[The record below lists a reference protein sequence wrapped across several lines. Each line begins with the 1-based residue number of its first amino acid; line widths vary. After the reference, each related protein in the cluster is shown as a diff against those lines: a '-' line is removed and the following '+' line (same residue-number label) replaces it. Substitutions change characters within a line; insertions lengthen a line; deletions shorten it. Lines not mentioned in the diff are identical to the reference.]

1 MAINCV
7 DFCKA
12 LGDGTRQKI
21 LQMLREEEM
30 CVSDIVEGFDM
41 SQPTISHHLSV
52 LKNLGLVRARKE
64 GKQIYYSI
72 NQGNVTECCGMLLA
86 RFSPL
91 NQEPGTLEAPDT

>member
-1 MAINCV
+1 MAVNCV

-12 LGDGTRQKI
+12 LSDETRQKI
-21 LQMLREEEM
+21 LQMLREEEL
-30 CVSDIVEGFDM
+30 CVSDIVEAFEM

-72 NQGNVTECCGMLLA
+72 NQDNVTECCGMLMA
-86 RFSPL
+86 RFSPEL
-91 NQEPGTLEAPDT
+91 CQEQS